1 MSGIAKGKFTVIC
14 LLSSVDKNAGTSKR
28 TQNGLLLF
36 SSSVTSKPD
45 PVGILFY
52 MPLFAEKGDDI
63 MAIATME
70 YIMNGQTYQLQKDL
84 STGKYKKVL
93 TAPAKSSYSQPNHVY
108 ATTLKVKDQAGNVT
122 TIDQGNAEF
131 GSKMKLDVN
140 EKVPPVI
147 TPTKPGDEAYLTRN
161 SVQIQFDVT
170 DNDSGVAQGSISLQ
184 IDNQAAITT
193 GLTKTEIAGGYR
205 CAYTANIADGDHTI
219 KINAKDND
227 GNVAS
232 QETIT
237 FVVDTTNPELKLS
250 SPATDLITNKKSLT
264 VAGVTSDATSG
275 PCTVTIKL
283 NDVDQG
289 AVTVS
294 GSGDFSKVVSLAK
307 GTNNLTV
314 RSTDKAGK
322 YTEVERA
329 VVYDPDA
336 PQVLSVEITPN
347 PVDAG
352 GEFTITVEAVDE

>member
-1 MSGIAKGKFTVIC
+1 MSPISTDVPLYGYVDPMKDFCVPVSAILGIVKPMCLISDDIITSTNISENISGKADGVTH
-14 LLSSVDKNAGTSKR
+14 DTSE
-28 TQNGLLLF
+28 TCVFQVLLLF

-147 TPTKPGDEAYLTRN
+147 TPTKPGDEAYLTSN

-219 KINAKDND
+219 KLMQRIMTAM
-227 GNVAS
+227 S
-232 QETIT
+232 L
-237 FVVDTTNPELKLS
+237 LKRQSLLL
-250 SPATDLITNKKSLT
+250 LIRQIQS
-264 VAGVTSDATSG
+264 
-275 PCTVTIKL
+275 
-283 NDVDQG
+283 
-289 AVTVS
+289 
-294 GSGDFSKVVSLAK
+294 
-307 GTNNLTV
+307 
-314 RSTDKAGK
+314 
-322 YTEVERA
+322 
-329 VVYDPDA
+329 
-336 PQVLSVEITPN
+336 
-347 PVDAG
+347 
-352 GEFTITVEAVDE
+352 